1 MNMEEREYD
10 KVLLDEAT
18 TIFKKVKSE
27 ISKVIVGQDEIIDGL
42 FISILSEGHALLE
55 GFPGLGKTML
65 VRSIADAFDLQ
76 FSRIQCTPDLLPAD
90 IIGTYILD
98 VDPVTGKK
106 TFRFEPGPI
115 FANVI
120 LADEINRATP
130 KTQSAL
136 LECMQERQ
144 ATIGTQTVPMD
155 RPFFVLATQNPLE
168 MEGTYPLP
176 EAQMDRF
183 LMKLNVEYPKP
194 EEELKIIDRF
204 TTINETRIS
213 KSMSKDVLLRLQKM
227 VRLVPVAR
235 ETKEMVVDIV
245 NATRPD
251 SKNAKTVTKKFV
263 EYGASPRA
271 SIGLILAA
279 KARALL
285 YGAKF
290 VRKEDIIAVA
300 KPVLRHRIILNFQG
314 EAEGI
319 KVDGII
325 DDIIKGV
332 S

>member
-1 MNMEEREYD
+1 MEEREYD